1 MIKKI
6 SLSLAII
13 LGINSFYALP
23 TTAIAF
29 DFAAQGTGDNA
40 AIPYLKTEE
49 EPNPIETKISGV
61 DVKKTQPA
69 QLTKKEN
76 KELAQA
82 EFDRAA
88 NEYQQARQ
96 QKEKQAQSER
106 MREWAEHCFESGGK
120 WNTGTQKCDC
130 PREYKNDLFG
140 GCEKGEKILSCE
152 DAGGE
157 WNSKNKCV
165 FASVTGTLRDQ
176 ENAALGNA
184 TIKYNGK
191 TDATNH
197 DGSFNLKNIEQGTT
211 ITFQWN
217 KNSTKKV
224 TVTQANLG
232 TITLHNSDVDTEKTK
247 ENNEKLKAACE
258 KTSFGTW
265 KNGKCNCKSGYEL
278 TSGGT
283 CVMNDKTSQESEE
296 WATNMEE
303 CEDAGGEWNSNKN
316 KCVIKSKDTKEK
328 LNTNTLKKSCKQSG
342 GTWLSSNICDCGSD
356 KTLNKTNNECETR
369 SEIIELCEENGKWD
383 SKTEKCKCND
393 KDASFDKYKDGC
405 VKTSDAYK
413 EATAALE
420 KLKQAL
426 ITKLEQ
432 LAQQQ

>member
-40 AIPYLKTEE
+40 AIPYLKDDQKT
-49 EPNPIETKISGV
+49 IETKISGV

-96 QKEKQAQSER
+96 KKEKQAQSER

-258 KTSFGTW
+258 KTPFGTW
-265 KNGKCNCKSGYEL
+265 KNGKCNCKSGYKL

-283 CVMNDKTSQESEE
+283 CVMNDKTLQESEE

-303 CEDAGGEWNSNKN
+303 CEDAGGEWDSNTN
-316 KCVIKSKDTKEK
+316 KCVIE
-328 LNTNTLKKSCKQSG
+328 
-342 GTWLSSNICDCGSD
+342 
-356 KTLNKTNNECETR
+356 
-369 SEIIELCEENGKWD
+369 
-383 SKTEKCKCND
+383 
-393 KDASFDKYKDGC
+393 
-405 VKTSDAYK
+405 TSDAYK